1 MNLEKETGISIMK
14 IEEKLDTG
22 PICNSYK
29 IEIMAD
35 DNSETI
41 SEKLSALAAEKILDN
56 IDEILED
63 KIEFKETKS

>member
-1 MNLEKETGISIMK
+1 MK

-29 IEIMAD
+29 INIMAD

-41 SEKLSALAAEKILDN
+41 AEKLSALAGRKN
-56 IDEILED
+56 IR
-63 KIEFKETKS
+63 